1 MLVNTKKM
9 LNEAKKYSYAIPS
22 PDFINQNMIKAYI
35 EVAEELKVPALI
47 SISEGLSKYMCLEEA
62 FAISKY
68 YAEKAL
74 VPVAIHLDHG
84 KHVEFVKKAVDI
96 GFTSVMID
104 ASSDNFAENVRKTK
118 EVVEYAHKYNVT
130 VEAEIGHVGSGIN
143 YEDESGDTTVY
154 TERNDLVEFVKQ
166 TNVDSV
172 AVSIG
177 TAHGLYFGTP
187 KINFE
192 RLKELRDAVSIPL
205 VLHGGSS
212 TGDENL
218 RKCAELG
225 ISKINIFTD
234 ICRAGAIAINDS
246 KTDDYKLQIEV
257 ADKAM
262 KNVLKHYYEVFKCCD
277 KVEVTNGEENY

>member
-262 KNVLKHYYEVFKCCD
+262 KNVLKHYYEVFNCCN

>member
-1 MLVNTKKM
+1 MLVNTKEM
-9 LNEAKKYSYAIPS
+9 LNSANESDYAIPS

-35 EVAEELKVPALI
+35 DVAQQLNVPALI
-47 SISEGLSKYMCLEEA
+47 SISEGLSQFMCLEDA
-62 FAISKY
+62 FTIAKY
-68 YAEKAL
+68 YAEKATI
-74 VPVAIHLDHG
+74 PVAIHLDHG

-104 ASSDNFAENVRKTK
+104 ASADSFEENVRKTK
-118 EVVEYAHKYNVT
+118 EVVEYAHKHNVT

-143 YEDESGDTTVY
+143 YEDESGDTTVF
-154 TERNDLVEFVKQ
+154 TEVNDLVEFVKQ

-172 AVSIG
+172 AVSVG
-177 TAHGLYFGTP
+177 TAHGIYLGTP

-192 RLKELRDAVSIPL
+192 RLKELKNAVSIPL

-218 RKCAELG
+218 KKCAEIG

-234 ICRAGAIAINDS
+234 ICRAAAKAINENV
-246 KTDDYKLQIEV
+246 TDDYKKQMQV
-257 ADKAM
+257 ADEAM
-262 KNVLKHYYEVFKCCD
+262 KTILKHYYEVFNCC
-277 KVEVTNGEENY
+277 KK

>member
-22 PDFINQNMIKAYI
+22 PDFINQNMIRSYI

-154 TERNDLVEFVKQ
+154 TERNDLV
-166 TNVDSV
+166 
-172 AVSIG
+172 
-177 TAHGLYFGTP
+177 
-187 KINFE
+187 
-192 RLKELRDAVSIPL
+192 
-205 VLHGGSS
+205 
-212 TGDENL
+212 
-218 RKCAELG
+218 
-225 ISKINIFTD
+225 
-234 ICRAGAIAINDS
+234 
-246 KTDDYKLQIEV
+246 
-257 ADKAM
+257 
-262 KNVLKHYYEVFKCCD
+262 
-277 KVEVTNGEENY
+277 

>member
-1 MLVNTKKM
+1 MLVNTKEM
-9 LNEAKKYSYAIPS
+9 LNSANASNYAIPS

-35 EVAEELKVPALI
+35 DVAQQLNVPALI
-47 SISEGLSKYMCLEEA
+47 SISEGLSQFMCLEDA
-62 FAISKY
+62 FAIAKY
-68 YAEKAL
+68 YAEKATI
-74 VPVAIHLDHG
+74 PVAIHLDHG

-104 ASSDNFAENVRKTK
+104 ASADSFEENVRKTK

-143 YEDESGDTTVY
+143 YEDESGDTTVF
-154 TERNDLVEFVKQ
+154 TEVNDLVEFVKQ

-172 AVSIG
+172 AVSVG
-177 TAHGLYFGTP
+177 TAHGIYLGTP

-192 RLKELRDAVSIPL
+192 RLKELKNAVSIPL

-212 TGDENL
+212 TGDDNL
-218 RKCAELG
+218 KKCAEIG

-234 ICRAGAIAINDS
+234 ICRAGAKAINENV
-246 KTDDYKLQIEV
+246 TDDYKKQMQL
-257 ADKAM
+257 ADEAM
-262 KNVLKHYYEVFKCCD
+262 KTVLKHYYEVFNCCE
-277 KVEVTNGEENY
+277 K

>member
-1 MLVNTKKM
+1 MLVNTKEM
-9 LNEAKKYSYAIPS
+9 LNSANASNYAIPS

-35 EVAEELKVPALI
+35 DVAQQLNVPALI
-47 SISEGLSKYMCLEEA
+47 SISEGLSQFMCLEDA
-62 FAISKY
+62 FAIAKY
-68 YAEKAL
+68 YAEKATI
-74 VPVAIHLDHG
+74 PVAIHLDHG

-104 ASSDNFAENVRKTK
+104 ASADSFEENVRKTK

-143 YEDESGDTTVY
+143 YEDESGDTTVF
-154 TERNDLVEFVKQ
+154 TEVNDLVEFVKQ

-172 AVSIG
+172 AVSVG
-177 TAHGLYFGTP
+177 TAHGIYLGTP

-192 RLKELRDAVSIPL
+192 RLKELKNAVTIPL

-218 RKCAELG
+218 KKCAEIG

-234 ICRAGAIAINDS
+234 ICRAGAKAINENV
-246 KTDDYKLQIEV
+246 TDDYKKQMQL
-257 ADKAM
+257 ADEAM
-262 KNVLKHYYEVFKCCD
+262 KTVLKHYYEVFNCC
-277 KVEVTNGEENY
+277 KK

>member
-172 AVSIG
+172 AISIG

>member
-1 MLVNTKKM
+1 MLVNTKEM
-9 LNEAKKYSYAIPS
+9 LNSANASNYAIPS

-35 EVAEELKVPALI
+35 DVAQQLNVPALI
-47 SISEGLSKYMCLEEA
+47 SISEGLSQFMCLEDA
-62 FAISKY
+62 FAIAKY
-68 YAEKAL
+68 YAEKATI
-74 VPVAIHLDHG
+74 PVAIHLDHG

-104 ASSDNFAENVRKTK
+104 ASADSFEENVRKTK

-143 YEDESGDTTVY
+143 YEDESGDTTVF
-154 TERNDLVEFVKQ
+154 TEVNDLVEFVKQ

-172 AVSIG
+172 AVSVG
-177 TAHGLYFGTP
+177 TAHGIYLGTP

-192 RLKELRDAVSIPL
+192 RLKELKNAVSIPL

-218 RKCAELG
+218 KKCAEIG

-234 ICRAGAIAINDS
+234 ICRAGAKAINENV
-246 KTDDYKLQIEV
+246 TDDYKKQMQV
-257 ADKAM
+257 ADEAM
-262 KNVLKHYYEVFKCCD
+262 KTVLKHYYEVFNCCE
-277 KVEVTNGEENY
+277 K

>member
-1 MLVNTKKM
+1 MLVNTKEM
-9 LNEAKKYSYAIPS
+9 LNSANASNYAIPS

-35 EVAEELKVPALI
+35 DVAQQLNVPALI
-47 SISEGLSKYMCLEEA
+47 SISEGLSQFMCLEDA
-62 FAISKY
+62 FAIAKY
-68 YAEKAL
+68 YAEKATI
-74 VPVAIHLDHG
+74 PVAIHLDHG
-84 KHVEFVKKAVDI
+84 KHVEIVKKAVDI

-104 ASSDNFAENVRKTK
+104 ASADSFEENVRKTK

-143 YEDESGDTTVY
+143 YEDESGDTTVF
-154 TERNDLVEFVKQ
+154 TEVNDLVEFVKQ

-172 AVSIG
+172 AVSVG
-177 TAHGLYFGTP
+177 TAHGIYLGTP

-192 RLKELRDAVSIPL
+192 RLKELKNAVSIPL

-218 RKCAELG
+218 KKCAEIG

-234 ICRAGAIAINDS
+234 ICRAGAKAINENV
-246 KTDDYKLQIEV
+246 TDDYKKQMQV
-257 ADKAM
+257 ADEAM
-262 KNVLKHYYEVFKCCD
+262 KTVLKHYYEVFNCCE
-277 KVEVTNGEENY
+277 K